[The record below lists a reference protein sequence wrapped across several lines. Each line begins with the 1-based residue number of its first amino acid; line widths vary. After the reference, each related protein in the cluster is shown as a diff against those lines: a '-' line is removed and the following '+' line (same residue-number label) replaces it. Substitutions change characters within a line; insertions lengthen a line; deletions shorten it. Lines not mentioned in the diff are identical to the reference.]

1 MKRNSLHRPYFAHEI
16 STGNNTHASRAH
28 SMNNFYERGCVIE
41 RGAYLE
47 FLIANGGLSVY
58 RT

>member
-47 FLIANGGLSVY
+47 FLIANGGLSV
-58 RT
+58 